1 MGEKSQVI
9 EGYMTLR
16 QAARAMGLAYN
27 TLHVYVFS
35 DLIPGCFMVRGTR
48 WMIPITSVE
57 AFLRGEICVKGAFR
71 ERNRKCNRK
80 KNG

>member
-1 MGEKSQVI
+1 MGEKSQVV
-9 EGYMTLR
+9 EGHMTLR

-35 DLIPGCFMVRGTR
+35 GLIPGCFPHRGTR

-57 AFLRGEICVKGAFR
+57 AFLRGEISVKGAFR
-71 ERNRKCNRK
+71 ERNRKGNRRK
-80 KNG
+80 SG